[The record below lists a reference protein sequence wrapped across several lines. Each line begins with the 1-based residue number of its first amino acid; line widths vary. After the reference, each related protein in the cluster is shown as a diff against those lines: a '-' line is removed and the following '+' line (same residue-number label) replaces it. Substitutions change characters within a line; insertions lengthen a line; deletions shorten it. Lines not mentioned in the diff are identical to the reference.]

1 MSSKRGNSS
10 PSPRRSRSRAPPSPS
25 PPPPSRSPS
34 RALPPPSPSRSPP
47 PSRKRGN
54 TSQPSSSHSISP
66 NRKRAKPPPPPDFET
81 INNLLGSASTI
92 NFISDDSLYSFI
104 LHVKIR
110 TPVCVSGVEVSSFC
124 MKITFVN
131 EGRLPVYKYN
141 TMDDVPIEKT
151 PINDEAIVKQFTIQS
166 KLYKSFTLAPFVP
179 RVFAASIF
187 SNKDS
192 ITLFDSLLD
201 SRRAVPVFDKKS
213 HYVVSS
219 IVDHVKKHPTLR
231 VDVFLMEYMDNQY
244 ATLDTCSFKRDG
256 GYDTEICKTGYQHMA
271 ANLACAAGVGFI
283 LYDAHN
289 SNGLFNR
296 KANKVVLIDVGDAFD
311 VSDDGDIKKMKD
323 KFNELVSG
331 DKGDLIPH
339 LCKFFSVTVNSK
351 PFSVTV
357 KSELLQAFVAN
368 LTCTDFRTKIT
379 HMNIHHNLMMVAFVD
394 FMMNY
399 PKIRCRYTMESIY
412 GKSGF
417 TNFNTFLT
425 TFTPIL
431 SGDAYHKELTDV
443 AGFITGIINP
453 QPPKKK
459 EHPYP
464 CVISGGKRKKNSKRK
479 NKSKRNIRKTKKYR
493 RIM

>member
-10 PSPRRSRSRAPPSPS
+10 PSPPPSRSRSRALPPTPS
-25 PPPPSRSPS
+25 HPPPSRSRSRS
-34 RALPPPSPSRSPP
+34 RALPPPSRASPTPPP

-54 TSQPSSSHSISP
+54 SSQPSSSRSISP
-66 NRKRAKPPPPPDFET
+66 NRKRAKLPSPDFET

-92 NFISDDSLYSFI
+92 DFISDDSLYSFI

-131 EGRLPVYKYN
+131 EGRLPVYEYN
-141 TMDDVPIEKT
+141 TMDDDPIEKT
-151 PINDEAIVKQFTIQS
+151 PINDKAIVKQVTIQS

-192 ITLFDSLLD
+192 ITLFDSLLH
-201 SRRAVPVFDKKS
+201 STRAVPVFDKKS
-213 HYVVSS
+213 RYVVSS
-219 IVDHVKKHPTLR
+219 IVDHVKEHPTLR

-296 KANKVVLIDVGDAFD
+296 KANKVALIDVGDAFD

-323 KFNELVSG
+323 KFDELVSR
-331 DKGDLIPH
+331 DKGYLIPN
-339 LCKFFSVTVNSK
+339 LCNFFSVTDKSK
-351 PFSVTV
+351 
-357 KSELLQAFVAN
+357 LLQAFGAN

-379 HMNIHHNLMMVAFVD
+379 DMNMNIHHNLMMVAFVD

-417 TNFNTFLT
+417 KDFNTFLT

-431 SGDAYHKELTDV
+431 SGDAYDKELTDV

-453 QPPKKK
+453 QTLEPKQQ
-459 EHPYP
+459 
-464 CVISGGKRKKNSKRK
+464 CSLQGGKRKKNSKRK